1 MSEEMSNTKKNRASV
16 KAIAEYNKNNYDRLA
31 VVVPKGGAEQIKA
44 AAASENK
51 STNRYIL
58 EALEAKSGLRLA
70 MDSARSFAA
79 ASRGYAHNPAPNGA
93 GARQGSSEGYLTP
106 AALNA
111 AQHAADAESEDVS
124 AFIERA
130 IVTQADRDA
139 KKRQVMTPSTHKNP
153 AGAMDAAPSALDA
166 EESR

>member
-1 MSEEMSNTKKNRASV
+1 MPPSY
-16 KAIAEYNKNNYDRLA
+16 KAINKYSKNNYDRLA

-58 EALEAKSGLRLA
+58 EALEVKSGLRLA

-93 GARQGSSEGYLTP
+93 GARQGSPEWYLTP

-111 AQHAADAESEDVS
+111 AQRAADAESEDVS

-130 IVTQADRDA
+130 ILTQADRDA
-139 KKRQVMTPSTHKNP
+139 KKRQVMSPSTREKP
-153 AGAMDAAPSALDA
+153 AGAADVVTSALDA
-166 EESR
+166 EGSR

>member
-1 MSEEMSNTKKNRASV
+1 MPPSY
-16 KAIAEYNKNNYDRLA
+16 KAINRYSKNNYDRLA
-31 VVVPKGGAEQIKA
+31 VVVPKGSAEQIKA

-79 ASRGYAHNPAPNGA
+79 ASRGYAQNLAPNGA
-93 GARQGSSEGYLTP
+93 GARQGSPEGYLTP

-130 IVTQADRDA
+130 ILTQADRDA
-139 KKRQVMTPSTHKNP
+139 KKRQVMTPSTREKP
-153 AGAMDAAPSALDA
+153 AGATDAVTSALDA

>member
-1 MSEEMSNTKKNRASV
+1 MSEESSFKKNRTSI
-16 KAIAEYNKNNYDRLA
+16 KAIAKYNKNNYDRLA

-44 AAASENK
+44 AATSENK

-93 GARQGSSEGYLTP
+93 GARQGSPEGYLTP
-106 AALNA
+106 VALNA

-130 IVTQADRDA
+130 ILTQADRDA
-139 KKRQVMTPSTHKNP
+139 KIRQVMPPSTHKKS
-153 AGAMDAAPSALDA
+153 AGAADAVTSALDA

>member
-1 MSEEMSNTKKNRASV
+1 MPPSY
-16 KAIAEYNKNNYDRLA
+16 KAINKYSKNNYDRLA

-58 EALEAKSGLRLA
+58 EALEVKSGLRLA

-93 GARQGSSEGYLTP
+93 GARQCSPEGYLTP

-111 AQHAADAESEDVS
+111 AQRAAGAENEDVS

-130 IVTQADRDA
+130 ILTQADRDA
-139 KKRQVMTPSTHKNP
+139 KIRQVMPPSTREKP
-153 AGAMDAAPSALDA
+153 AGAADAVTSALDA

>member
-1 MSEEMSNTKKNRASV
+1 MNEEMNSTKKNHASI
-16 KAIAEYNKNNYDRLA
+16 KAIAKYNKNNYDRLA

-79 ASRGYAHNPAPNGA
+79 ASRGYAHNAPPNGA
-93 GARQGSSEGYLTP
+93 GARQGSPEGYLTP
-106 AALNA
+106 VALNA
-111 AQHAADAESEDVS
+111 AQRAAEAESEDVS

-130 IVTQADRDA
+130 ILTQADRDA
-139 KKRQVMTPSTHKNP
+139 KKRQVMPPSAT
-153 AGAMDAAPSALDA
+153 DAAPSALDA

>member
-58 EALEAKSGLRLA
+58 EAIEAKSGLRLA

-79 ASRGYAHNPAPNGA
+79 VARGYS
-93 GARQGSSEGYLTP
+93 QGGENSPQEPPECTQQPSPHDLTP
-106 AALNA
+106 QALKA
-111 AQHAADAESEDVS
+111 AQQAAEAEGETVPDY
-124 AFIERA
+124 IERA
-130 IVTQADRDA
+130 IVTQAERDKA
-139 KKRQVMTPSTHKNP
+139 KRALFAPAPRVPSI
-153 AGAMDAAPSALDA
+153 MDKI
-166 EESR
+166 

>member
-31 VVVPKGGAEQIKA
+31 VVVPKGSAEQIKA

-79 ASRGYAHNPAPNGA
+79 ASRGYAQNPAPSGA

-111 AQHAADAESEDVS
+111 AQHAADAESEEIS
-124 AFIERA
+124 TFIERA
-130 IVTQADRDA
+130 ILTQADRDA
-139 KKRQVMTPSTHKNP
+139 KIRQVMPPSTHKKP
-153 AGAMDAAPSALDA
+153 AGAADAVTSALDA
-166 EESR
+166 EKSR

>member
-1 MSEEMSNTKKNRASV
+1 MPPSY
-16 KAIAEYNKNNYDRLA
+16 KAINKYSKNNYDRLA

-58 EALEAKSGLRLA
+58 EALEVKSGLRLA

-93 GARQGSSEGYLTP
+93 GARQGSPEGYLTP

-111 AQHAADAESEDVS
+111 AQRAADAESEDVS

-130 IVTQADRDA
+130 IITQADRDA
-139 KKRQVMTPSTHKNP
+139 KKRQVMSPSTREKP
-153 AGAMDAAPSALDA
+153 AGAADVVTSALDA
-166 EESR
+166 EGSR

>member
-1 MSEEMSNTKKNRASV
+1 MPPSY
-16 KAIAEYNKNNYDRLA
+16 KAINRYSKNNYDRLA
-31 VVVPKGGAEQIKA
+31 VVVPKGSAEQIKA

-79 ASRGYAHNPAPNGA
+79 ASRGYAQNLAPNGA

-139 KKRQVMTPSTHKNP
+139 KKRQVMTPSTREKP
-153 AGAMDAAPSALDA
+153 AGAADAVTSALDA

>member
-1 MSEEMSNTKKNRASV
+1 MPPSY
-16 KAIAEYNKNNYDRLA
+16 KAINKYSKNNYDRLA

-58 EALEAKSGLRLA
+58 EALEVKSGLRLA

-93 GARQGSSEGYLTP
+93 GARQCSPEGYLTP

-111 AQHAADAESEDVS
+111 AQRAAGAENEDVS

-130 IVTQADRDA
+130 ILTQADRDA
-139 KKRQVMTPSTHKNP
+139 KKRQVMSPSTREKP
-153 AGAMDAAPSALDA
+153 AGAADVVTSALDA

>member
-1 MSEEMSNTKKNRASV
+1 MPPSY
-16 KAIAEYNKNNYDRLA
+16 KAINRYSKNNYDRLA

-79 ASRGYAHNPAPNGA
+79 ASRGYAHNPEPNGA
-93 GARQGSSEGYLTP
+93 GARQGSPEGYLTP

-111 AQHAADAESEDVS
+111 AQHAADAESEDIS

-130 IVTQADRDA
+130 ILTQADRDA
-139 KKRQVMTPSTHKNP
+139 KKRQVMTPSTHKKP
-153 AGAMDAAPSALDA
+153 AGAADAVTSALDA